1 MDRLFFYPKVDFT
14 KVDSPNPY
22 IMNLEA
28 ELSKH
33 FTIINENDNR
43 GGVLEFFE
51 NLRQTD
57 VYLFNWVENF
67 PIYRF
72 GKFQVLFF
80 IFFTRIAK
88 VMGKKMIWILH
99 NKYSHATEKNF
110 WTDLMYK
117 ILIQKS
123 DLIITHSKEGVRFVA
138 EEFAGMEGKVHYFPH
153 PTKSKFKNIDHPSK
167 EYDLLI
173 WGALHP
179 YKGIAEFLEFLD
191 CDKSKGQ
198 AVKVLVIGK
207 CFDEAYLSRLNECLG
222 VNVAH
227 INEFKTLEQISVY
240 AEKVKYVFFPYNS
253 PSLLSS
259 GTLMDSLRMNTK
271 ILGPKIGAFKDL
283 SYLNIIENYDAF
295 EDVREILSSYKEV
308 QTEDKLQLD
317 GFFEENTWEQFGFE
331 LTKLYD
337 GLGKKEHE
345 FIKE

>member
-117 ILIQKS
+117 ILVHKS
-123 DLIITHSKEGVRFVA
+123 DLIITHSNEGIQFVA
-138 EEFAGMEGKVHYFPH
+138 KEYEGMDVKVHFFPH
-153 PTKSKFKNIDHPSK
+153 PLKPKFKTKSHLPK
-167 EYDLLI
+167 EYDLLL
-173 WGALHP
+173 WGAIHP
-179 YKGIAEFLEFLD
+179 YKGIVEFLEFLESN
-191 CDKSKGQ
+191 KIRNQ
-198 AVKVLVIGK
+198 AIKVLIIGK
-207 CFDEAYLSRLNECLG
+207 CFDEVYHRRLNASLG
-222 VNVAH
+222 LNTIH
-227 INEFKTLEQISVY
+227 INEFKTLEQISAYV
-240 AEKVKYVFFPYNS
+240 EKSKFVFFPYNS
-253 PSLLSS
+253 SSLLSS
-259 GTLMDSLRMNTK
+259 GTLMDSLRMNAK
-271 ILGPKIGAFKDL
+271 ILGPNLGAFKDL
-283 SYLNIIENYDAF
+283 SYLSIMENYDDFKDIKKIIDA
-295 EDVREILSSYKEV
+295 YKEV
-308 QTEDKLQLD
+308 QVVDQIQLD
-317 GFFEENTWEQFGFE
+317 SFFEENTWGRFGLE
-331 LTKLYD
+331 LTKLY
-337 GLGKKEHE
+337 GKLDKN
-345 FIKE
+345 KVV